1 MRRKALALSAI
12 ALAAAGLCS
21 CNQNI
26 GLGNYSFTKVHIT
39 TSERDRCVEISSWHN
54 NDVGIEVKTKDYG
67 SLYLSE
73 GTYILI
79 ESKCPICDA

>member
-1 MRRKALALSAI
+1 MRKEPLLLSI
-12 ALAAAGLCS
+12 VALAAAGLCS

-39 TSERDRCVEISSWHN
+39 TSEHDKCVEISSWHN
-54 NDVGIEVKTKDYG
+54 DDVGIEVKTKDYG

-79 ESKCPICDA
+79 ERECPICDA